1 MIWNET
7 ALDAWIADP
16 QAVIPGNRMIYD
28 GLADAQARAD
38 LIAYIAQAQQQEA
51 ASQGGMMGMGAAE
64 MPNLKAAGPED
75 QVMTIFHCGDTY
87 DVTNGKGATVSVWE
101 FNLRFKT
108 DGSELG
114 PEPGKP
120 VMVGAGMMGDRA
132 SIVFAAPK
140 EISTFIQEEY
150 R

>member
-1 MIWNET
+1 M
-7 ALDAWIADP
+7 
-16 QAVIPGNRMIYD
+16 PGSLIRRRSFPHNRMTFD

-38 LIAYIAQAQQQEA
+38 LIAYLAEAQHEEA
-51 ASQGGMMGMGAAE
+51 PPQGGMMGAAE
-64 MPNLKAAGPED
+64 KPNLKAVAPD
-75 QVMTIFHCGDTY
+75 DVVTAILHCGDTY
-87 DVTNGKGATVSVWE
+87 EVTNGEGETVAVWE

-114 PEPGKP
+114 PDPGKP

-140 EISTFIQEEY
+140 EISAFIKEECQE
-150 R
+150 